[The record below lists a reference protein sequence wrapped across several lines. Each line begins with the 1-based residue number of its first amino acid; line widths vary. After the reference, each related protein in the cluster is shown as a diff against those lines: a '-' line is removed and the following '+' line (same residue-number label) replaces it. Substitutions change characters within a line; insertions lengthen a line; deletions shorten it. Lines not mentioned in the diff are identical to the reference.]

1 MKAIILTF
9 SPVSDEDKQLLVS
22 TDITK
27 IAINQHAEELN
38 PTYRIVSDYGI
49 VGVLLERFPQKI
61 VTLRDY
67 ATNERLIYAG
77 HINFKGSTMIATV
90 EYLISEKYDDILI
103 VGDNTVHSEIFKERV
118 NKEMDIVR
126 ENNPDIKI
134 FQYTNGNFNL
144 PVKSIQQFIKGE

>member
-9 SPVSDEDKQLLVS
+9 SPVSDVDKQLLID

-49 VGVLLERFPQKI
+49 VGILLERFKQKI

-67 ATNERLIYAG
+67 AMNERLIYAG
-77 HINFKGSTMIATV
+77 HITFKGSTMIATV
-90 EYLISEKYDDILI
+90 EYLISKGYNEILI

-118 NKEMDIVR
+118 NKEMDIIR
-126 ENNPDIKI
+126 ENNSDTKI

-144 PVKSIQQFIKGE
+144 PVKTIEQFIKGE